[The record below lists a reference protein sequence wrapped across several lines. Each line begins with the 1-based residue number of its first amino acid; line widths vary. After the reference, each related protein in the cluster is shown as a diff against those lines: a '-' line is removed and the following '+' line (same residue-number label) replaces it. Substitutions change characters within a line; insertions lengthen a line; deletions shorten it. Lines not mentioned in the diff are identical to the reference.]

1 MATRNSG
8 PSGSRTRSTPS
19 RSPCPRCSTAPRP
32 TPSSTPARATTT
44 TTPFP
49 CSTTCRHSAI
59 PACAGSAENASAEGK
74 RRGYVGDSSSPRGST
89 LSRLRSRSRQ
99 QATPPHPRIL
109 SMSPHAR
116 PRHPRARPRG
126 PRIEPVGAPGSR
138 TTSLVREP
146 RKGGHIHG
154 RLSERPSTNRPR
166 TDRHLPRS
174 FEIAMARRLSQ
185 RPNPSSS
192 ADSCNGCC
200 GLHRISGSA
209 TTGTA
214 SSDSGPDI
222 RHRVDAGRSRYR
234 AAQLQDRHRPPCLA
248 TAESVARGRA
258 APARGRLSCPAGQR
272 AVVERADVNPILVYM
287 VVPRVERD
295 HRRSSALMADLVIVE
310 PPRKDEQ
317 HHRGPRG
324 RTAWSARR
332 SGTRATCCRRSA
344 TAARRSE
351 PCQPGA

>member
-32 TPSSTPARATTT
+32 TPSSTTPARATTT

-74 RRGYVGDSSSPRGST
+74 RRGHVGDSSSPRGST

-200 GLHRISGSA
+200 GLHRTSGSA
-209 TTGTA
+209 TTGNGEFRLRTGHQAPSRRGPKPVPCRAA
-214 SSDSGPDI
+214 SRSPWPAVSRNRRI
-222 RHRVDAGRSRYR
+222 SRARSRR
-234 AAQLQDRHRPPCLA
+234 ARSRSTVLCSR
-248 TAESVARGRA
+248 TACCGRA
-258 APARGRLSCPAGQR
+258 C
-272 AVVERADVNPILVYM
+272 
-287 VVPRVERD
+287 
-295 HRRSSALMADLVIVE
+295 RRQSDPCV
-310 PPRKDEQ
+310 
-317 HHRGPRG
+317 HGG
-324 RTAWSARR
+324 SARR
-332 SGTRATCCRRSA
+332 T
-344 TAARRSE
+344 
-351 PCQPGA
+351 

>member
-32 TPSSTPARATTT
+32 TPSSTTPGRATTT
-44 TTPFP
+44 TTPSS

-74 RRGYVGDSSSPRGST
+74 RRRHVGDSSSPRGPAR
-89 LSRLRSRSRQ
+89 SRLRSRSRQ

-146 RKGGHIHG
+146 RKGGHMAAFPKGHRRTGHG
-154 RLSERPSTNRPR
+154 RIVTCRAASRSPWPAASRNGRIRRRAPTPATAAADCTEPR
-166 TDRHLPRS
+166 
-174 FEIAMARRLSQ
+174 ARQ
-185 RPNPSSS
+185 QQE
-192 ADSCNGCC
+192 
-200 GLHRISGSA
+200 
-209 TTGTA
+209 TA

-258 APARGRLSCPAGQR
+258 APARGRLSCAAGQR

-332 SGTRATCCRRSA
+332 SGTRATCCR
-344 TAARRSE
+344 
-351 PCQPGA
+351 